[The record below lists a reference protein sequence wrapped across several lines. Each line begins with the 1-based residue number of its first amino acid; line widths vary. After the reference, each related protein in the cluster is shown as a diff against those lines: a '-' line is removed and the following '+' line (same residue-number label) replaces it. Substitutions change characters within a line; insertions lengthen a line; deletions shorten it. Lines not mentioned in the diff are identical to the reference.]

1 MSTTLAKPG
10 LIEKKWHVIDLKGK
24 VLGRAAVKIA
34 NLLRGRNKPIYTP
47 NVDMGDYVIVINAG
61 DFVLTGK
68 KMDQKKYMSYS
79 GYRGNEK
86 YESVSLKLAKTP
98 EFPIWHAVKN
108 MLRRNRLERQ
118 MMTKLFIYPT
128 ADHPHAAQNPTPYE
142 V

>member
-1 MSTTLAKPG
+1 MTTTLAKPD
-10 LIEKKWHVIDLKGK
+10 IEKKWHVIDLKGQ
-24 VLGRAAVKIA
+24 VLGRVAVKIA
-34 NLLRGRNKPIYTP
+34 NLLRGRHKAIYTP
-47 NVDMGDYVIVINAG
+47 HIDMGDYVIIINAG

-86 YESVSLKLAKTP
+86 YESVQSKLAKTP

-108 MLRRNRLERQ
+108 MLRRNRLERH
-118 MMTKLFIYPT
+118 MMAKLFIYPT
-128 ADHPHAAQNPTPYE
+128 AEHPHAAQNPTPYE